1 MNNKENMLAVA
12 LDLFSKKGSTA
23 VSVRDICG
31 ALNLKESALY
41 YHFKNKQDL
50 LDALYQ
56 QILDLIETMRTK
68 FDNAFA
74 VATQVSTQ
82 EMVMVSCG
90 FLKDYLCNPIVSKFI
105 SMLSI
110 ERLTD
115 SKANEVYN
123 KLIYKMPLE
132 QCEKVF
138 FQMEERSFVKK
149 SAGQNY
155 AQIYYA
161 IILNAYNQNV
171 YGQCENPEA
180 IEKALLQVSTQIEE
194 FYSLIKM

>member
-138 FQMEERSFVKK
+138 SQMKERSFVKK
-149 SAGQNY
+149 SVGQNY